1 MAVTYIDENGE
12 KRKGT
17 TEEYYRKAAE
27 NAGAVLE
34 EKQAANA
41 AAAEEARRRTQ
52 ESIEYQA
59 GLNKEQIDA
68 QNRAAYENY
77 QRAIRSLPEQ
87 LNAYGITG
95 GMAESSRVGLE
106 ASYGNAVN
114 ENELARQ
121 RYLAQLREQQAKM
134 DYETMANQR
143 AEDLA
148 AREAYYKSMEG
159 IAAGEYQDTYTKNMN
174 AAELNAAIGDYSGYV
189 AMGLMTE
196 AQAAAAKKAWIQN
209 NPQLA
214 RAMGYVSTGR
224 GYAPKPTETETEPSD
239 GLVFLM
245 TKASEY
251 GDDDTAVDR
260 YLKRVE
266 QLASANVNVP
276 YTRDDVEKARAAITA
291 GRK

>member
-1 MAVTYIDENGE
+1 MAVTYIDENGQ

-17 TEEYYRKAAE
+17 TEEYYRAAAE
-27 NAGAVLE
+27 NAGAVLAE
-34 EKQAANA
+34 RKAANE

-52 ESIEYQA
+52 ESIDYQA
-59 GLNKEQIDA
+59 GLNKEQTDA
-68 QNRAAYENY
+68 QNKAAYENY

-106 ASYGNAVN
+106 ANYGNAVN
-114 ENELARQ
+114 ENELTRQ
-121 RYLAQLREQQAKM
+121 RYLSQLREQQAQM
-134 DYETMANQR
+134 DYETEANRR

-148 AREAYYKSMEG
+148 AREAYYKSMEN

-174 AAELNAAIGDYSGYV
+174 AAELNAAVGDYSGYV

-196 AQAAAAKKAWIQN
+196 EQAAAAKKAWIQN

-214 RAMGYVSTGR
+214 KTLGYVSTGR
-224 GYAPKPTETETEPSD
+224 GYPMNQPETETEPSE

-245 TKASEY
+245 EKAIEY
-251 GDDDTAVDR
+251 GDDDAAVDR

-266 QLASANVNVP
+266 QLAGAGVNVP
-276 YTRDDVEKARAAITA
+276 YTSDDVKKARAAITA

>member
-27 NAGAVLE
+27 NAGAVLAE
-34 EKQAANA
+34 RQAANE

-52 ESIEYQA
+52 ASIDYQA
-59 GLNKEQIDA
+59 GLNKEQTDA
-68 QNRAAYENY
+68 QNKAAYENY
-77 QRAIRSLPEQ
+77 QRAIRNLPEQ

-95 GMAESSRVGLE
+95 GMAESSRVGME

-114 ENELARQ
+114 ENELTRQ
-121 RYLAQLREQQAKM
+121 RYLAQLREQQAQM
-134 DYETMANQR
+134 DYETEANRR

-148 AREAYYKSMEG
+148 AREAYYKSMEN

-174 AAELNAAIGDYSGYV
+174 AAELNAAVGDYSGYV

-196 AQAAAAKKAWIQN
+196 EQAAAAKKAWIQN

-214 RAMGYVSTGR
+214 RTLGYVSPGR
-224 GYAPKPTETETEPSD
+224 GYTMDQPETETEPSE
-239 GLVFLM
+239 GLKFLM
-245 TKASEY
+245 EKAIEY
-251 GDDDTAVDR
+251 GDDDAAVDR

-266 QLASANVNVP
+266 QLAGANVNVP
-276 YTRDDVEKARAAITA
+276 YTSDDVKKARAAITA

>member
-1 MAVTYIDENGE
+1 MAVTYIDENGQ

-17 TEEYYRKAAE
+17 TEEYYRAAAE
-27 NAGAVLE
+27 NAGAVLAE
-34 EKQAANA
+34 RQAANE

-52 ESIEYQA
+52 ESIDYQA
-59 GLNKEQIDA
+59 GVNKEQTDA
-68 QNRAAYENY
+68 QNKAAYENY

-106 ASYGNAVN
+106 ANYGNAVN
-114 ENELARQ
+114 ENELTRQ
-121 RYLAQLREQQAKM
+121 RYLSQLREQQAQM
-134 DYETMANQR
+134 DYETEANRR

-148 AREAYYKSMEG
+148 AREAYYKSMEN

-174 AAELNAAIGDYSGYV
+174 AAELNAAVGDYSGYV

-196 AQAAAAKKAWIQN
+196 EQAAAAKKAWIQN

-214 RAMGYVSTGR
+214 RTLGYVSPGR
-224 GYAPKPTETETEPSD
+224 GYEMDQPETETEQSE
-239 GLVFLM
+239 GLKYLM
-245 TKASEY
+245 EKAIEY
-251 GDDDTAVDR
+251 GDDDAAVDR

-266 QLASANVNVP
+266 QLAGAGVNVP
-276 YTRDDVEKARAAITA
+276 YTSDDVKKARAAITA

>member
-1 MAVTYIDENGE
+1 MAVTYIDENGQ

-17 TEEYYRKAAE
+17 TEEYYRAAAE
-27 NAGAVLE
+27 NAGAVLAE
-34 EKQAANA
+34 RKAANE

-52 ESIEYQA
+52 ASIDYQA

-68 QNRAAYENY
+68 QNKAAYENY

-106 ASYGNAVN
+106 ANYGNAVN
-114 ENELARQ
+114 ENELTRQ
-121 RYLAQLREQQAKM
+121 RYLSQLREQQAQM
-134 DYETMANQR
+134 DYETEANRR

-148 AREAYYKSMEG
+148 AREAYYKSMEN
-159 IAAGEYQDTYTKNMN
+159 IAAGEYQDTYTNKMN
-174 AAELNAAIGDYSGYV
+174 AAELNAAVGDYSGYV

-196 AQAAAAKKAWIQN
+196 EQAAAAKKAWIQN

-214 RAMGYVSTGR
+214 RTLGYVSTGR
-224 GYAPKPTETETEPSD
+224 GYPMDQPETEPSE
-239 GLVFLM
+239 GLKFLM
-245 TKASEY
+245 EKAIEY
-251 GDDDTAVDR
+251 GDDDAAVDR

-266 QLASANVNVP
+266 QLAGANVNVP
-276 YTRDDVEKARAAITA
+276 YTSDDVKKARAAITA

>member
-1 MAVTYIDENGE
+1 MAVTYIDENGQ

-17 TEEYYRKAAE
+17 TEEYYRAAAE
-27 NAGAVLE
+27 NAGAVLAE
-34 EKQAANA
+34 RQAANE

-52 ESIEYQA
+52 ESIDYQA
-59 GLNKEQIDA
+59 GLSKEQTDA
-68 QNRAAYENY
+68 QNKAAYENY

-106 ASYGNAVN
+106 ANYGNAVN
-114 ENELARQ
+114 ENELTRQ
-121 RYLAQLREQQAKM
+121 RYLAQLREQQAQM
-134 DYETMANQR
+134 DYETEANRR

-148 AREAYYKSMEG
+148 AREAYYKSMEN
-159 IAAGEYQDTYTKNMN
+159 IAAGEYQDTYTNKMN
-174 AAELNAAIGDYSGYV
+174 AAELNAAVGDYSGYV

-196 AQAAAAKKAWIQN
+196 EQAAAAKKAWIQN

-214 RAMGYVSTGR
+214 RTLGYVSTGR
-224 GYAPKPTETETEPSD
+224 GYPMDQPETETKPSE
-239 GLVFLM
+239 GLKFLM
-245 TKASEY
+245 EKAIEY
-251 GDDDTAVDR
+251 GDDDAAVDR

-266 QLASANVNVP
+266 QLAGAGVNVP
-276 YTRDDVEKARAAITA
+276 YTSDDVKKARAAITA